1 MSTAQKKPDSQYP
14 LNLLGLLLPKQALQP
29 TAAQEHYWHA
39 FSQQTDVIADN
50 LVLAF
55 RQHGVEGRQQFNQA
69 LEQGLQSISNPL
81 PEIKAFFEA
90 MEHTPYWVDFSQI
103 ELAQHAMSRIPH
115 TVLMPIFVAF
125 GLPVSYIIS
134 KVNQTLIR
142 SGNLEQMAAS
152 RLVET
157 VAWLVHCATPGGL
170 QRGAQGFKSTAQVRL
185 VHAYMRAGL
194 NHLKDWDYAAWDR
207 PINQTQQALT
217 MTPFLAGT
225 LLSIPFGHLMSLR
238 EIRAIFHFYRYL
250 SHLLGIHPG
259 MQIGNRQDMAKM
271 VYLTFKL
278 EVQTD
283 ELSPRLGKAMANA
296 IPDIYGLPKQGKLAK
311 PLQAVFRSYHSNF
324 GRLILGKDISND
336 LAISPFSPMLLG
348 VVSISLYHFA
358 KDLPLRL
365 IPPLYKRVTAKR
377 LDSSLNFLDTAA
389 KRLKA
394 DLQFNREHA
403 KVNSSLAQKAVV

>member
-1 MSTAQKKPDSQYP
+1 MPAAHKQPTSKYP
-14 LNLLGLLLPKQALQP
+14 INLLGLLFPAQVLAP
-29 TAAQEHYWHA
+29 TAEQENYWHS

-55 RQHGVEGRQQFNQA
+55 RQHGTEGRQQFNQA
-69 LEQGLQSISNPL
+69 LEQGLGSVDNPL

-103 ELAQHAMSRIPH
+103 ELAQQAMSRIPH

-142 SGNLEQMAAS
+142 SGNLELMAAS

-157 VAWLVHCATPGGL
+157 VAWLVHCAMPGGL

-225 LLSIPFGHLMSLR
+225 LLSIPFGHLLSLR

-259 MQIGNRQDMAKM
+259 MQIANWQDMAKM

-296 IPDIYGLPKQGKLAK
+296 IPDIYGLPKAGRFAK
-311 PLQAVFRSYHSNF
+311 PVQQLFKSYHSNF
-324 GRLILGKDISND
+324 GRLILGSDISND
-336 LAISPFSPMLLG
+336 LAIAPFSPMLLG
-348 VVSISLYHFA
+348 VATASLYHFA
-358 KDLPLRL
+358 TDLPLRL
-365 IPPLYKRVTAKR
+365 IPPVYSRVKARR
-377 LDSSLNFLDTAA
+377 LANSLNFLDTAT

-403 KVNSSLAQKAVV
+403 RVNSSLAQKAPV